1 MTVTIPQ
8 QHGPDQTLSSG
19 AQVEEGTGIRIE
31 AKNLPAGQIVDE
43 WTIGKRTFEDKG
55 NGGRNRCW
63 FRVGSDYAEGGS
75 ISISYTT
82 KNE

>member
-19 AQVEEGTGIRIE
+19 AQVEERTEVRIE
-31 AKNLPAGQIVDE
+31 TKDLPAGQTVDT
-43 WTIGKRTFEDKG
+43 WKVG
-55 NGGRNRCW
+55 NRIFSAHGNQISC
-63 FRVGSDYAEGGS
+63 SIHTADAEGGA
-75 ISISYTT
+75 ITISYTT

>member
-43 WTIGKRTFEDKG
+43 WTIGKKTFTTGDK
-55 NGGRNRCW
+55 NRCW
-63 FRVGSDYAEGGS
+63 YTVQSADAEGDA
-75 ISISYTT
+75 ITISYTT